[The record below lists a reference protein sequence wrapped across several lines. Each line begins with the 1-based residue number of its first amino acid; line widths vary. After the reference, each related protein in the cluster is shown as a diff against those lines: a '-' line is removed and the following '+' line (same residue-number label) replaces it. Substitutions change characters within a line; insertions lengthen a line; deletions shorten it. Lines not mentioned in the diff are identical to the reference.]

1 MKYTNYYSSPLG
13 KLLMAAD
20 DIGLT
25 GLWFENQLHYA
36 YNLDPEHQ
44 EKELPVFNQT
54 KQWLDLYFSG
64 QTPDFTPPIH
74 MTGTP
79 FQIGRAHV

>member
-25 GLWFENQLHYA
+25 VFGLKISYTTPTILIRSIKKKSCLSSIRRSNGLTFIF
-36 YNLDPEHQ
+36 LDKP
-44 EKELPVFNQT
+44 LISLRLF
-54 KQWLDLYFSG
+54 
-64 QTPDFTPPIH
+64 I
-74 MTGTP
+74 
-79 FQIGRAHV
+79 

>member
-44 EKELPVFNQT
+44 EKELPVF
-54 KQWLDLYFSG
+54 KSDEA
-64 QTPDFTPPIH
+64 
-74 MTGTP
+74 M
-79 FQIGRAHV
+79 A

>member
-25 GLWFENQLHYA
+25 GLWFEISYTTLQ
-36 YNLDPEHQ
+36 
-44 EKELPVFNQT
+44 
-54 KQWLDLYFSG
+54 S
-64 QTPDFTPPIH
+64 
-74 MTGTP
+74 
-79 FQIGRAHV
+79 